1 LSYSTTVGSLS
12 GSVGRN
18 ALNARVFHDKPFDST
33 KNAQY
38 HQDLAWT
45 ALMADVAVR
54 DEMVEFVKMEAL
66 LKPGSNEYYDQP
78 QAMS

>member
-1 LSYSTTVGSLS
+1 MREFSTTAHLTRFV
-12 GSVGRN
+12 
-18 ALNARVFHDKPFDST
+18 

-66 LKPGSNEYYDQP
+66 KPVATNTVR
-78 QAMS
+78 

>member
-1 LSYSTTVGSLS
+1 MREFSTTV
-12 GSVGRN
+12 
-18 ALNARVFHDKPFDST
+18 AFDST

-66 LKPGSNEYYDQP
+66 KPGSNEYYDP
-78 QAMS
+78 VTAGNV